1 MTINFASMQQILASV
16 AAALVTSTLLIS
28 AAVGPATQLI

>member
-1 MTINFASMQQILASV
+1 MTFNMINAQQILASV
-16 AAALVTSTLLIS
+16 VAALFATTVAVS